1 MDGSVAQSSS
11 LHAAVLRDWDAL
23 ASLGD
28 DWNRLLA
35 RSGADSVFLTW
46 EWIRVWLD
54 CGAGR
59 WQPLI
64 VVVRDADGTVVGIA
78 PFYVAEYRLLHALPV
93 RVLRLAGDF
102 PTGAEY
108 GDWIVARER
117 EPETCAAIGAALH
130 ATRGDWDCIWMPN
143 VSGWSGALER
153 TRLIADAAALQL
165 RARPIHFGYIDL
177 PATLAEYENM
187 LSANRRQQIRR
198 KRRNLLKEPGV
209 ALASPRDPAQL
220 ARALEDLFRLHHAR
234 WMTRGDPGT
243 FVRKPMQA
251 EFYRRFAPVAL
262 ARGWLRL
269 HTLSHDGE
277 TKAIQ
282 YGYCYKGTFLQ
293 LQEGFDPA
301 YQADAGNVLR
311 HYAIE
316 SCIAEGLRHY
326 DFLGEMTEHKTRW
339 QATRRSGCDLLLVR
353 EGLRSL
359 PLRLLPVWPTGRHLR
374 PQGEFAPAIE
384 AAVDTSGGSPG

>member
-1 MDGSVAQSSS
+1 MDGSVGHPSS
-11 LHAAVLRDWDAL
+11 LHTAILRDWDAFVAL
-23 ASLGD
+23 RA
-28 DWNRLLA
+28 DWNRLLG

-46 EWIRVWLD
+46 EWIRAWLD
-54 CGAGR
+54 CGAQN

-64 VVVRDADGTVVGIA
+64 VVVRDAGGALVGIA
-78 PFYVAEYRLLHALPV
+78 PFYVAQYRLLHALPV

-117 EPETCAAIGAALH
+117 EPEACAAIGAALRE
-130 ATRGDWDCIWMPN
+130 ARDSWDCIWMPN
-143 VSGWSGALER
+143 VSGWNGAPER
-153 TRLIADAAALQL
+153 TRLIAQAGAMRL
-165 RARPIHFGYIDL
+165 RSRPIYFGHIDL
-177 PATLAEYENM
+177 PPTLAEYENT

-209 ALASPRDPAQL
+209 AMASPADPAQL
-220 ARALEDLFRLHHAR
+220 DRTLEDLFRLHHAR

-262 ARGWLRL
+262 AHGWLRL
-269 HTLSHDGE
+269 HTLSQGGV

-293 LQEGFDPA
+293 LQEGFDPG

-316 SCIAEGLRHY
+316 SCIAEGLKCY
-326 DFLGEMTEHKTRW
+326 DFLGEMTEHKSRW
-339 QATRRSGCDLLLVR
+339 QATRRTGCDLFLVHDGAR
-353 EGLRSL
+353 NL
-359 PLRLLPVWPTGRHLR
+359 PLRLLPLWPTGRHLR
-374 PQGEFAPAIE
+374 AQGEFAPAME
-384 AAVDTSGGSPG
+384 AVVDTSGGDSP